1 MVQLISETALTD
13 RGISRITFTVWFGGY
28 DCDHRFQQTTA
39 TVEIEDS
46 FMGFGDRRQLEA
58 WVNANHPEKTLLD
71 WLPAQQ

>member
-13 RGISRITFTVWFGGY
+13 RVSSRITFTVWFGGY
-28 DCDHRFQQTTA
+28 DCDRRFQQTTA

-46 FMGFGDRRQLEA
+46 FMGFDDRRQLIA